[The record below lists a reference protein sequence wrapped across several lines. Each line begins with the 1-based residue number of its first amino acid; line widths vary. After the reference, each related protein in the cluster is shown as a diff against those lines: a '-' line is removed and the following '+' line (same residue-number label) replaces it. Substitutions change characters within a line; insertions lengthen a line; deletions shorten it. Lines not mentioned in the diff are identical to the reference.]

1 MPYAQVAVN
10 SPGAGRRSYSYSIPD
25 ELAGRV
31 RAGHGVIVPFGRHT
45 FQGIVLE
52 ITDEPGYSRT
62 RPIESLV
69 ADDPVIAEPLIGLG
83 EWIAAYY
90 QTDLYTAYRPMLP
103 PAFER
108 RQTIIVRVTEAGQ
121 DAIES
126 VSPRRA
132 EILAFVSDAGETT
145 TAAIRDEFGARAAR
159 DVTALTG
166 RGYLDTS
173 DVWEGPRISPRLEI
187 FVQAAIPADQLR
199 TKAEEL
205 RASGAFR
212 QADALE
218 ALAANPGGRLSDLR
232 RMSGA
237 SRQSWDALVQ
247 AGLVAVEQRET
258 RRDLRTVRATTAAQP
273 GLDLS
278 LTPHQKD
285 ALNHVTASIN
295 DGSSDVYLLHGV
307 TGSGKTEVYL
317 QAFRRVIEKGR
328 QGIMLVPEIAL
339 TPQTVGRFWER
350 FPGRVAVLHSG
361 LTTRERYDEW
371 RSIVEGQVDIVI
383 GTRSAVFAPMP
394 NVGLIVLDEEHEW
407 TYKQESLAPRYH
419 ARDVAIE
426 RARHENAV
434 VVLGSATPDV
444 RTMYAALRTEIT
456 LLELPGRITTD
467 PSAGAAGWT
476 ERPLADVEVV
486 DLRQE
491 LMEGNRSIF
500 SRALR
505 EDMTDA
511 LARGEQGILF
521 LNLRGTGWA
530 VQCRTCGYTAECKR
544 CTSYSSTAGGGR
556 KHSSRTTMT
565 YHADG
570 RIVCHLCGNSRRS
583 PTRCPECRRTTIR
596 PIGIGT
602 ERVAT
607 EAMAAFPGA
616 RVIRWD
622 RDAVNEARGHE
633 PILAEFA
640 NGRADILVGTQM
652 IAKGLDLPNV
662 TIVGVVN
669 ADIGLQAPDFY
680 APERAFQLLCQ
691 VAGRAGRGH
700 VPGRVI
706 VQTYQPD
713 DSAIQTAA
721 AQDYRQFYM
730 LETQSRRQYG
740 YPPYARIA
748 RLTRTGLRLPDVQ
761 SAARQLARVLRAEIR
776 SRGVMNTRVMGPAPA
791 PRERL
796 RGRYRWQLTIISDDP
811 TELLET
817 VALPPGWTVDV
828 DPMSGG

>member
-25 ELAGRV
+25 ELADHV
-31 RAGHGVIVPFGRHT
+31 RAGHGVIVPFGRNT

-69 ADDPVIAEPLIGLG
+69 ADDPVIAAPLIGLG

-90 QTDLYTAYRPMLP
+90 HTDLYTAYRPMLP

-132 EILAFVSDAGETT
+132 EILTFVLAAGETT

-166 RGYLDTS
+166 RGYLDAS
-173 DVWEGPRISPRLEI
+173 EVWEGPRISPRMEI
-187 FVQAAIPADQLR
+187 FVEAALPADELR
-199 TKAEEL
+199 TRAGEL
-205 RASGAFR
+205 RAAGAFR

-232 RMSGA
+232 RVSGA
-237 SRQSWDALVQ
+237 ARGSWDALAE
-247 AGLVAVEQRET
+247 AGVITLEQRET
-258 RRDLRTVRATTAAQP
+258 RRDPLAARDTISP
-273 GLDLS
+273 VADLE

-295 DGSSDVYLLHGV
+295 DGASDVYLLHGV

-328 QGIMLVPEIAL
+328 RGIMLVPEIAL
-339 TPQTVGRFWER
+339 TPQTIGRFWER

-361 LTTRERYDEW
+361 LTIRERYDEW
-371 RSIVEGQVDIVI
+371 RSIAEGQFDIVI
-383 GTRSAVFAPMP
+383 GSRSAALAPMP
-394 NVGLIVLDEEHEW
+394 DVGLIVVDEEQEW
-407 TYKQESLAPRYH
+407 TYKQESPAPRYH

-426 RARHENAV
+426 RARRENAV

-444 RTMYAALRTEIT
+444 GTMYAALRTEIT
-456 LLELPGRITTD
+456 LLELPGRITTVED
-467 PSAGAAGWT
+467 GGDTGWT
-476 ERPLADVEVV
+476 ERPLADVEIV

-491 LMEGNRSIF
+491 LLEGNRSIF

-505 EDMTDA
+505 EAMTDA
-511 LARGEQGILF
+511 LGRGEQAILF
-521 LNLRGTGWA
+521 VNRRGAGQA
-530 VQCRTCGYTAECKR
+530 VQCRACGHTMRCRR
-544 CTSYSSTAGGGR
+544 CTTV
-556 KHSSRTTMT
+556 MT
-565 YHADG
+565 YHADE
-570 RIVCHLCGNSRRS
+570 RIVCHLCGDSRRS
-583 PTRCPECRRTTIR
+583 PTRCPRCRRNTIR
-596 PIGIGT
+596 AIGIGT
-602 ERVAT
+602 ERVAE
-607 EAMAAFPGA
+607 EATAAFPGA

-633 PILAEFA
+633 PILGEFA

-652 IAKGLDLPNV
+652 IAKGLDLPGV
-662 TIVGVVN
+662 TVVGVVN
-669 ADIGLQAPDFY
+669 ADIGLHAPDFR
-680 APERAFQLLCQ
+680 ASERVFQLLCQ

-700 VPGRVI
+700 APGRVI
-706 VQTYQPD
+706 VQTYEPENQ
-713 DSAIQTAA
+713 AIQAAA
-721 AQDYRQFYM
+721 AQDYRQFY
-730 LETQSRRQYG
+730 LEETQFRRQLR
-740 YPPYARIA
+740 YPPYSRMA
-748 RLTRTGLRLPDVQ
+748 RLTCARTSRQDAQ
-761 SAARQLARVLRAEIR
+761 ESAVQLARMLRAEIR
-776 SRGVMNTRVMGPAPA
+776 SRGMMNTRVIGPAPA
-791 PRERL
+791 AWERL
-796 RGRYRWQLTIISDDP
+796 RGRYRWQITIIADEP

>member
-31 RAGHGVIVPFGRHT
+31 RAGHGVIVPFGQHT
-45 FQGIVLE
+45 FQGIVLQ

-69 ADDPVIAEPLIGLG
+69 ADDPVIAEPLIDLG
-83 EWIAAYY
+83 EWMAAYY
-90 QTDLYTAYRPMLP
+90 HTDLYTAYRPMLP

-108 RQTIIVRVTEAGQ
+108 RQTIIVRVTEAGR

-132 EILAFVSDAGETT
+132 EILAFVESAGETT

-173 DVWEGPRISPRLEI
+173 DVWEGPRISPRMEI
-187 FVQAAIPADQLR
+187 FVEAAIPHDQLMP
-199 TKAEEL
+199 KAEEL
-205 RASGAFR
+205 RTSGAFR

-232 RMSGA
+232 RVSGA
-237 SRQSWDALVQ
+237 ARGSWDALAE
-247 AGLVAVEQRET
+247 AGVITLAQRET
-258 RRDLRTVRATTAAQP
+258 RRDPLAARDAVSP
-273 GLDLS
+273 AADLQ

-285 ALNHVTASIN
+285 ALNHVTASVD
-295 DGSSDVYLLHGV
+295 DGASDVYLLHGV

-317 QAFRRVIEKGR
+317 QAFRRVIETGR
-328 QGIMLVPEIAL
+328 RGIMLVPEIAL
-339 TPQTVGRFWER
+339 TPQTIGRFWER

-361 LTTRERYDEW
+361 LTLREQYDEW
-371 RSIVEGQVDIVI
+371 RSIAEGQFDIVI
-383 GTRSAVFAPMP
+383 GSRSAALAPMP
-394 NVGLIVLDEEHEW
+394 DVGLIVVDEEQEW
-407 TYKQESLAPRYH
+407 TYKQESPAPRYH

-426 RARHENAV
+426 RARREGAV

-444 RTMYAALRTEIT
+444 GTMYAALRTEIT
-456 LLELPGRITTD
+456 LLELPGRITATGD
-467 PSAGAAGWT
+467 GGGTGWT
-476 ERPLADVEVV
+476 ERPLADVDIV

-505 EDMTDA
+505 EAMTEA
-511 LARGEQGILF
+511 LGRGEQAILF
-521 LNLRGTGWA
+521 VNRRGAGQA
-530 VQCRTCGYTAECKR
+530 VQCRACGHTMRCRR
-544 CTSYSSTAGGGR
+544 CTTV
-556 KHSSRTTMT
+556 MT
-565 YHADG
+565 YHADE
-570 RIVCHLCGNSRRS
+570 RIVCHLCGERRRS
-583 PTRCPECRRTTIR
+583 PTRCPSCRRNTIR
-596 PIGIGT
+596 AIGIGT
-602 ERVAT
+602 ERVAE

-633 PILAEFA
+633 PILGEFA
-640 NGRADILVGTQM
+640 NGRANILVGTQM
-652 IAKGLDLPNV
+652 IAKGLDLPGV
-662 TIVGVVN
+662 TVVGVVN
-669 ADIGLQAPDFY
+669 ADIGLHAPDFR
-680 APERAFQLLCQ
+680 ASERVFQLLCQ

-700 VPGRVI
+700 APGRVI
-706 VQTYQPD
+706 VQTYEPENQ
-713 DSAIQTAA
+713 AIQAAA
-721 AQDYRQFYM
+721 AQDYRQFY
-730 LETQSRRQYG
+730 LEETQFRRQLV
-740 YPPYARIA
+740 YPPYSRMA
-748 RLTRTGLRLPDVQ
+748 RLTCARTSRRDAQ
-761 SAARQLARVLRAEIR
+761 EAAVQLARLLRAEIR
-776 SRGVMNTRVMGPAPA
+776 SRGMMNTRVIGPAPA
-791 PRERL
+791 PWERL
-796 RGRYRWQLTIISDDP
+796 RGRYRWQITIIADEP

-817 VALPPGWTVDV
+817 VALPPGWAVDV

>member
-25 ELAGRV
+25 ELAGQV

-69 ADDPVIAEPLIGLG
+69 ADEPVIAEPLIGLG
-83 EWIAAYY
+83 EWMAAYY

-108 RQTIIVRVTEAGQ
+108 RQTIIVRVTEAGR

-132 EILAFVSDAGETT
+132 EILAFVEAAGETT

-173 DVWEGPRISPRLEI
+173 DVWEGPRISPRMEI
-187 FVQAAIPADQLR
+187 FVRAAISDGELKSRAG
-199 TKAEEL
+199 EL

-218 ALAANPGGRLSDLR
+218 ALVANPGGRLSDLR
-232 RMSGA
+232 RVSGA
-237 SRQSWDALVQ
+237 ARGSWDALAE
-247 AGLVAVEQRET
+247 AGVIAMEQRET
-258 RRDLRTVRATTAAQP
+258 RRDPLAARDAARP
-273 GLDLS
+273 AADLQ

-285 ALNHVTASIN
+285 ALNHVTASID
-295 DGSSDVYLLHGV
+295 DGTSDVYLLHGV

-328 QGIMLVPEIAL
+328 RGIMLVPEIAL
-339 TPQTVGRFWER
+339 TPQTIGRFWER

-361 LTTRERYDEW
+361 LTLRERYDEW
-371 RSIVEGQVDIVI
+371 RSIAEGQFDIVI
-383 GTRSAVFAPMP
+383 GSRSAVLAPMP
-394 NVGLIVLDEEHEW
+394 DVGLIVVDEEQEW
-407 TYKQESLAPRYH
+407 TYKQESPAPRYH

-426 RARHENAV
+426 RARRGNAV

-444 RTMYAALRTEIT
+444 GTMYAALRTEIT
-456 LLELPGRITTD
+456 LLELPGRITTVKD
-467 PSAGAAGWT
+467 GGDTGWT
-476 ERPLADVEVV
+476 ERPLADVDVV
-486 DLRQE
+486 DLREE

-505 EDMTDA
+505 EAMTDA
-511 LARGEQGILF
+511 LGRGEQAILF
-521 LNLRGTGWA
+521 VNRRGAGQA
-530 VQCRTCGYTAECKR
+530 VQCRACGHTMRCRR
-544 CTSYSSTAGGGR
+544 CTTV
-556 KHSSRTTMT
+556 MT
-565 YHADG
+565 YHADE
-570 RIVCHLCGNSRRS
+570 RIVCHLCGDRRRS
-583 PTRCPECRRTTIR
+583 PARCPSCRRNTIR
-596 PIGIGT
+596 AIGIGT
-602 ERVAT
+602 ERVAE

-616 RVIRWD
+616 HVIRWD
-622 RDAVNEARGHE
+622 RDAVTEARGHE
-633 PILAEFA
+633 PILGEFA

-652 IAKGLDLPNV
+652 IAKGLDLPGV
-662 TIVGVVN
+662 TVVGVVN
-669 ADIGLQAPDFY
+669 ADIGLHAPDFR
-680 APERAFQLLCQ
+680 ASERVFQLLCQ

-700 VPGRVI
+700 APGRVI
-706 VQTYQPD
+706 VQTYEPENQ
-713 DSAIQTAA
+713 AIQAAA
-721 AQDYRQFYM
+721 AQDYRQFY
-730 LETQSRRQYG
+730 LEETQFRRQLR
-740 YPPYARIA
+740 YPPYSRMA
-748 RLTRTGLRLPDVQ
+748 RLICARTSRRDVQ
-761 SAARQLARVLRAEIR
+761 EAAGQLARLLRAEIR
-776 SRGVMNTRVMGPAPA
+776 SRGLMNTRVIGPAPA
-791 PRERL
+791 QWERV
-796 RGRYRWQLTIISDDP
+796 RGRYRWQITIIADEP

-828 DPMSGG
+828 DPMSGR